1 MVVVVVAWHL
11 PSVRHDLARIL
22 HDSNFYEL
30 WCHLEEEGWTFN
42 FTTRSDKHVHQ
53 HREAYDPAGSPP
65 CKHVWVN
72 PHGARRKHYLLA
84 LALGQFV
91 VPHGLSDRS
100 YKSLIIG
107 KKAPTAGKRKKNE
120 FLLMGSG
127 LAEPLRKTPKSS
139 RGGRGGR
146 RVRHHGRAR
155 GRGRGRI
162 GAGGGV
168 AGAHD
173 SGSEEADGEVGEHE
187 EGDRPESEHSQA
199 SLGEIESIDGGVR
212 ESDAGSDAEFDA
224 DLDAAGAREEP
235 SPGRGADD
243 NVETDLALEA
253 ALAEALDE
261 DICPPVPG
269 DDGDVAGSDMV
280 CPGSRDPAFLV
291 APPLAPPPHPPPDV
305 DDLPLDAWFAST
317 SRPGPAAPPPPP
329 PVPPV
334 AHRGGARHVRTVDK
348 YPRLHCILPGLVLPD
363 DKLHG
368 IRCVRNPLLHEGKW
382 DSMRAICGVHGER
395 CEVSRSLNE
404 NLSRL
409 AQGRPLGLLR
419 AWLLAAQGFPDKASH
434 CRAADP
440 RHRPEHVLRK
450 LAARQDGRLKAILQ
464 IHTLPAGQRAFWLQ
478 AERPPWPDEAEEPDV
493 CP

>member
-1 MVVVVVAWHL
+1 MAPAVSA
-11 PSVRHDLARIL
+11 PRSGTDLQ
-22 HDSNFYEL
+22 DSNFYEL

-42 FTTRSDKHVHQ
+42 FTTGSDKHVHQ

-107 KKAPTAGKRKKNE
+107 KKAPTVGKRKKNE

-187 EGDRPESEHSQA
+187 EGDRPESDHSQA
-199 SLGEIESIDGGVR
+199 SLGEIESIVGGVH
-212 ESDAGSDAEFDA
+212 ESM
-224 DLDAAGAREEP
+224 LDYHAL
-235 SPGRGADD
+235 SPAYHR
-243 NVETDLALEA
+243 
-253 ALAEALDE
+253 
-261 DICPPVPG
+261 
-269 DDGDVAGSDMV
+269 
-280 CPGSRDPAFLV
+280 SRDI
-291 APPLAPPPHPPPDV
+291 
-305 DDLPLDAWFAST
+305 S
-317 SRPGPAAPPPPP
+317 G
-329 PVPPV
+329 
-334 AHRGGARHVRTVDK
+334 AHGCGIQNT
-348 YPRLHCILPGLVLPD
+348 LH
-363 DKLHG
+363 K
-368 IRCVRNPLLHEGKW
+368 
-382 DSMRAICGVHGER
+382 
-395 CEVSRSLNE
+395 
-404 NLSRL
+404 
-409 AQGRPLGLLR
+409 GLLFTSSQHNSR
-419 AWLLAAQGFPDKASH
+419 GQHGNNI
-434 CRAADP
+434 
-440 RHRPEHVLRK
+440 EYK
-450 LAARQDGRLKAILQ
+450 LKVCIS
-464 IHTLPAGQRAFWLQ
+464 AFSFSF
-478 AERPPWPDEAEEPDV
+478 A
-493 CP
+493 